1 MASSGII
8 KSWTVPSGSYTDG
21 GNSYAGAHYS
31 FEWTSTYKSPGVTTV
46 SWNLYGRG
54 RYSTPSQ
61 LYHRIRCNL
70 TVNGSTTSLFSAD
83 YLSGATDAQHS
94 FKDKLK
100 ASGSFD
106 VTHTALSGAGSFTIA
121 MSLAVYAYN
130 QYHDTSETAT
140 LDTNR
145 SAYTL
150 TLSANGGSGG
160 GSQTLNHGVSTAI
173 APPTAPSR
181 SNHTFL
187 GWNTSS
193 DGSGT
198 MYQTGNSI
206 SITADTTLYAQ
217 WGNIY
222 YVSYNGNGAT
232 SGTVPSR
239 STHYN
244 KVSSTLQSN
253 NLDRKHTVT
262 FNGNG
267 GTASSTSL
275 VGDYSPNGWNTN
287 TSGTGTHYSSGETV
301 TGLTSSAAGTV
312 TLYAQWSGGGI
323 TLPTATRSGYR
334 FIGWNT
340 NSSGTGTKY
349 AAGSTYYPT
358 SNITLYAQW
367 AAASGAGNSVYIKI
381 NGSWKL
387 SKT

>member
-1 MASSGII
+1 M
-8 KSWTVPSGSYTDG
+8 T
-21 GNSYAGAHYS
+21 
-31 FEWTSTYKSPGVTTV
+31 
-46 SWNLYGRG
+46 
-54 RYSTPSQ
+54 Q
-61 LYHRIRCNL
+61 
-70 TVNGSTTSLFSAD
+70 NGTTTSLFSAD
-83 YLSGATDAQHS
+83 YLGSASSVQLS
-94 FKDKLK
+94 FKDNLK

-121 MSLAVYAYN
+121 MSFAVYAYN

-181 SNHTFL
+181 SNYTFL
-187 GWNTSS
+187 GWNTNS

-198 MYQTGNSI
+198 MYQTGNNI

-222 YVSYNGNGAT
+222 YVTYNGNGAT
-232 SGTVPSR
+232 SGTVPSKT
-239 STHYN
+239 THYN

-253 NLDRKHTVT
+253 TLDRKHTVT

-275 VGDYSPNGWNTN
+275 IGDYSPNGWNTN
-287 TSGTGTHYSSGETV
+287 STGTGTHYSSGGTV
-301 TGLTSSAAGTV
+301 TGLTSSVAGTV

-340 NSSGTGTKY
+340 NSGGTGTKY

-367 AAASGAGNSVYIKI
+367 AASSGAGNTVYIKI
-381 NGSWKL
+381 NGAWTPSI
-387 SKT
+387 T